1 MTLEGKEGNDEIALD
16 ADHKRKSMLRE
27 AQKI

>member
-27 AQKI
+27 A